1 MGFDPIDITQGANK
15 ALAILRGSGAV
26 GYAEPGK
33 FLYEA
38 DLISG
43 GFPNVTMFIQGGYLI
58 GLEVGKRYTV
68 KNDSGTY
75 NGVCAEV
82 GGITYVGNLSLL
94 DSSDGAYDTGEL
106 YVVVEAILEGT
117 PVTMVADANHGTHI
131 TVSTAET
138 IHTID
143 PKYLPDMGGGLPAVE
158 ITTEPTEEGA
168 VLSEA
173 ESAELEAALNSANI
187 IANLWLASI
196 NLIGPALLMRME
208 VGDQVGFA
216 GAYAAKA
223 LQIVKT
229 DGVWRFAAFG
239 G

>member
-1 MGFDPIDITQGANK
+1 MDMITLAMAKNYTDSQRLAYVESETVEILAETTLTVVSLSSGPQPNYFTQTPGVLELPAAGTPVVITIDGVSYDDVVRYTAN
-15 ALAILRGSGAV
+15 
-26 GYAEPGK
+26 
-33 FLYEA
+33 
-38 DLISG
+38 
-43 GFPNVTMFIQGGYLI
+43 GYLGI
-58 GLEVGKRYTV
+58 GNFNR
-68 KNDSGTY
+68 
-75 NGVCAEV
+75 
-82 GGITYVGNLSLL
+82 GG
-94 DSSDGAYDTGEL
+94 GAYGEDTGESYSL
-106 YVVVEAILEGT
+106 IMHSRTSAWYFMCDTPGAHTVKVEIPEQ
-117 PVTMVADANHGTHI
+117 VK
-131 TVSTAET
+131 
-138 IHTID
+138 TID